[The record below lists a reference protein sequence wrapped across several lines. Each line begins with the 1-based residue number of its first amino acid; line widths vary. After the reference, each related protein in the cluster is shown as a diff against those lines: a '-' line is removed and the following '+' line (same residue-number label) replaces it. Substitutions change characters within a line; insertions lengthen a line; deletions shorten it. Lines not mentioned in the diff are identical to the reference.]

1 MLEGLFGEYHSSS
14 AALGQQR
21 PEVTRQPL
29 VHDWLASYKALCNV
43 NCRFVQIT
51 EGKLSFPLP
60 SSLLVCILLSPFI
73 PPLSLPPSL
82 TLSLTPPSL
91 LPHSL
96 TPSSLTPS
104 SVTLPPPSHSLLP
117 FLPPLS
123 SLLYTCRSLFLSSMP
138 SLLLGCSGGGSC
150 MNWLRRIPVTHRD
163 LTRNPREMWLC
174 TPQGVSCSVC
184 HAVGREWR
192 GGEGRM
198 REEGKMV

>member
-1 MLEGLFGEYHSSS
+1 MIGWQVTKRCVMLIVASFKLQRESSPSHFPPHYLSVSSS
-14 AALGQQR
+14 
-21 PEVTRQPL
+21 
-29 VHDWLASYKALCNV
+29 
-43 NCRFVQIT
+43 
-51 EGKLSFPLP
+51 LP
-60 SSLLVCILLSPFI
+60 SSLLSH
-73 PPLSLPPSL
+73 SLPPSL
-82 TLSLTPPSL
+82 PHSLLPHSSLTLSLPPPSL
-91 LPHSL
+91 LPPSLPPPSL
-96 TPSSLTPS
+96 TPS
-104 SVTLPPPSHSLLP
+104 P

-163 LTRNPREMWLC
+163 LTRSPREMWLC